1 MVAVGGTTP
10 IGGPLVGWI
19 GDRHGARTTL
29 VVAAVG
35 TAVGAYATLRHLR
48 RRGVPSE
55 PVVAAGTRGVAA
67 PAPVSPRLTGYSGVL
82 PVGSPDQV
90 RRA

>member
-1 MVAVGGTTP
+1 MRADPEMRGRVVALLVVAIGGTTP

-19 GDRHGARTTL
+19 GDRYGARTTL

-35 TAVGAYATLRHLR
+35 TALGAYATLRYLR

-55 PVVAAGTRGVAA
+55 TVEATGTRSVAA
-67 PAPVSPRLTGYSGVL
+67 PAPLG
-82 PVGSPDQV
+82 
-90 RRA
+90 RA